1 VRYEPYGAQKVVG
14 DYQNRRGGLMTATA
28 TQVGLRSERGPIL
41 ISLMLATGLVAID
54 STIIATAVPSVVANL
69 GGFAQFPWLF
79 SVYLLAQAVSV
90 PIYGKLAD
98 LFGRKPIMLLGIGLF
113 LLGSI
118 LCGVAWSM
126 PALIA
131 FRAVQGLGAGGVQP
145 MSLTIAGDIYSTAE
159 RGRVQGYLASVW
171 GTSAVVGPA
180 LGGVISE
187 YANWRLI
194 FLVNVPLCLI
204 AGIALTRSFSERVER
219 RTHKLDY
226 AGATVLATGCT
237 LIILGLL
244 EGGEAWAWRSPV
256 GMGVPAAGLVLIVA
270 FIVIEWRAREPVLPL
285 WVFRRRIL
293 VSSNMVSLGVGA
305 VLIGLTSY
313 IPTYVQGVLGTG
325 PLIAGFALSTLTVG
339 WPITSSQSSRL
350 YLHYGYRATG
360 LIGAAVV
367 VLGAGM
373 TALLT
378 DQASVAAVGAA
389 CFIVGAGLGLVA
401 APTLIAAQSTV
412 GWSDR
417 GVVTATN
424 MFSRS
429 IGSAVGI
436 ALFGAIANTSVRGS
450 QTHSPAVIDEA
461 SHHVF
466 LGVVGVAVLLTLAVT
481 CMPRTTREHVEVSRA
496 PVRTPEPGTA
506 DPATA

>member
-1 VRYEPYGAQKVVG
+1 V
-14 DYQNRRGGLMTATA
+14 
-28 TQVGLRSERGPIL
+28 
-41 ISLMLATGLVAID
+41 ISLLLATGVVALD

-69 GGFAQFPWLF
+69 GGFTQFPWLF

-171 GTSAVVGPA
+171 GMSAVIGPA

-187 YANWRLI
+187 YASWRLI
-194 FLVNVPLCLI
+194 FMVNVPLCLI
-204 AGIALTRSFSERVER
+204 AGIALMRSFKEQVER

-226 AGATVLATGCT
+226 AGAMVLAAGCT
-237 LIILGLL
+237 LIILSLL
-244 EGGEAWAWRSPV
+244 EGGVAWAWRSPV
-256 GMGVPAAGLVLIVA
+256 GLAVPSAGLVLIVV

-293 VSSNMVSLGVGA
+293 VSSNMASLGVGA

-350 YLHYGYRATG
+350 YLHYGYRTTG
-360 LIGAAVV
+360 LIGASVV

-378 DQASVAAVGAA
+378 DHASVAAVGAA

-436 ALFGAIANTSVRGS
+436 ALFGAIANRSIRATP
-450 QTHSPAVIDEA
+450 THSAAVIDEA
-461 SHHVF
+461 AHHVF
-466 LGVVGVAVLLTLAVT
+466 LGVVAVSVLLTLAVT
-481 CMPRTTREHVEVSRA
+481 GMPRTTREHVEVSRA
-496 PVRTPEPGTA
+496 GARTPEPATA